1 MGGLEKRGDR
11 VERRRDVL
19 KVRKS
24 SDLFVFFFCYG
35 EDGNRQT
42 KSFSGCA
49 LGLDVLFTH
58 ASWLDANHE
67 GREFL
72 ILSTAQFSSCP
83 A

>member
-35 EDGNRQT
+35 EDGNRRT